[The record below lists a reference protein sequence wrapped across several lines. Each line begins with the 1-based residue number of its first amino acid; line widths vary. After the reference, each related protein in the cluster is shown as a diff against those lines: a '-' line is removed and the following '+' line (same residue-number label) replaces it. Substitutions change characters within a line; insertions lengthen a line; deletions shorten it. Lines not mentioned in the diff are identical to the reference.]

1 MIEWLTKKR
10 TLMIEI
16 EIKMKK
22 QMIETKMK
30 KQMSVDMNHKDI
42 QQRMNDK
49 MKKRMMN
56 ELTCW
61 RMQSKTS
68 WLMHWLM
75 YLRMQSMKD

>member
-1 MIEWLTKKR
+1 
-10 TLMIEI
+10 
-16 EIKMKK
+16 
-22 QMIETKMK
+22 
-30 KQMSVDMNHKDI
+30 MSVDMNHKDI